1 MADLVA
7 QQYRRNDQA
16 FERGTFRRR
25 GDTIEIFPAH
35 YEDRAW
41 RISLFGEEIEAI
53 AEFDPLTGKKTG
65 ELPSVKVYANS
76 HYVTPRP
83 TLQQAV
89 KAIKQELRARLEFL
103 TGAGKLLEAQRLE
116 QRTTFDIEMIEATGS
131 CAGIENYSRY
141 LTGRR
146 PGEPPPTFFEYIP
159 DNALLFVD
167 ESHQTVPQLGAMY
180 RGDYNRKFTLAEY
193 GFRLP
198 SCLDNR
204 PLKFE
209 EWEAMRPDSVFVSA
223 TPGPWELEKTGGVFA
238 EQVIRPTGLIDPPV
252 EVRPVAKGG
261 FSQVD
266 DVIAECRDIARA
278 GYRALVTVL
287 TKKMAEDL
295 SEYMHEQ
302 GLRVR
307 YMHSDVDTLERIEII
322 RDLRLGAFDV
332 LVGINLLREGLDI
345 PECGLVAIL
354 DADKE
359 GFLRSETSL
368 IQTIGRAARN
378 LDGKVILYAD
388 TITGSMERA
397 MAETRRRRD
406 KQAAWNAAN
415 GITPESIK
423 SRIKDL
429 LASPYERGDRVT
441 VDAGVA
447 EEARPFLG
455 HNFQATLRD
464 LEGRMREA
472 AANLEFETAAR
483 LRDEIKRLKLLDLE
497 FANDL
502 TTAPGE
508 TPDREAPKRLRA
520 EARAESAARFRKR
533 GGR

>member
-1 MADLVA
+1 
-7 QQYRRNDQA
+7 
-16 FERGTFRRR
+16 
-25 GDTIEIFPAH
+25 
-35 YEDRAW
+35 
-41 RISLFGEEIEAI
+41 
-53 AEFDPLTGKKTG
+53 
-65 ELPSVKVYANS
+65 VK
-76 HYVTPRP
+76 
-83 TLQQAV
+83 
-89 KAIKQELRARLEFL
+89 E
-103 TGAGKLLEAQRLE
+103 GKLLEAQRLE
-116 QRTTFDIEMIEATGS
+116 QRTTFDLEMIEATGS

-167 ESHQTVPQLGAMY
+167 ESHQTVPQIGAMY
-180 RGDYNRKFTLAEY
+180 RGDYRRKFTLAEY

-223 TPGPWELEKTGGVFA
+223 TPAKWELEKTGGVFT

-252 EVRPVAKGG
+252 EVRPVSKGG

-266 DVIAECRDIARA
+266 DVIDETRQMAKR
-278 GYRALVTVL
+278 GYRSLVTVL

-307 YMHSDVDTLERIEII
+307 YMHSDIDTLERIEII

-378 LDGKVILYAD
+378 VDGKVILYAD
-388 TITGSMERA
+388 SITGSMERA
-397 MAETRRRRD
+397 MAETSRRRE
-406 KQAAWNAAN
+406 KQEAYNAAH

-423 SRIKDL
+423 SSIKDI
-429 LASPYERGDRVT
+429 LASPYERDRVT

-447 EEARPFLG
+447 ESARPFLG
-455 HNFQATLRD
+455 SNFKATLHD
-464 LEGRMREA
+464 LEGRMKTA
-472 AANLEFETAAR
+472 AANLEFEEAAR
-483 LRDEIKRLKLLDLE
+483 LRDEIKRLKMLDLE
-497 FANDL
+497 FANEVF
-502 TTAPGE
+502 TPEGE
-508 TPDREAPKRLRA
+508 AVDKGAVKVVKAQARA
-520 EARAESAARFRKR
+520 EAQERYRK
-533 GGR
+533 GRLGRR